1 MLVHGLVHINLLSNI
16 PDENNFSL
24 SHRFT
29 DFVGQTLKGG

>member
-1 MLVHGLVHINLLSNI
+1 MLVHGLVRLSLLADI

-24 SHRFT
+24 SHRYT